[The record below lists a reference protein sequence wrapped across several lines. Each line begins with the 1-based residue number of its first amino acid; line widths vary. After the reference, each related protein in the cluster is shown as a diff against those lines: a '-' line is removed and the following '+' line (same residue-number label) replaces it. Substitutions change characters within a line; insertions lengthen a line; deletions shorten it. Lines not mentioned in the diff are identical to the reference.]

1 MKLKKKIFESLWSSI
16 NTLLNIFPGLTNST
30 YDMHKVQ
37 RVALLSY
44 GSKVGD
50 SVIMSFFV
58 RELKKY
64 YPNIYLT
71 VGVQKNYKEIFDNN
85 PYIDQT
91 FVLPSNFLSIV
102 MWLRKNKFDVILD
115 IPFSN
120 RKNLLAYYC
129 AGPKK
134 LITVQYTAPCR
145 HFTYLQ
151 PVKDK
156 HFSDIFVQALHLFGI
171 QHPDLSYDLF
181 PAPADKKYVDQFLL
195 ENHLK
200 GKHFVLFNPQAST
213 LSRSL
218 QGQKVGDI
226 IKELIRHKIPV
237 VLLCHQLKYANTL
250 PPSIP
255 IFSTASVM
263 HTAALVEAASYILSV
278 DTGIVHI
285 ADAYKKPMTIL
296 YSDVCVPGEE
306 PRSEGYLAVWR
317 PLHSPFHSLRATWQA
332 NDISTEDIVQ
342 SVKMNFRF

>member
-1 MKLKKKIFESLWSSI
+1 MKLKRKIFELLWSLI
-16 NTLLNIFPGLTNST
+16 NTLLNVFPSLTDST
-30 YDMHKVQ
+30 YDMRKAQ

-64 YPNIYLT
+64 YPNIYLA
-71 VGVQKNYKEIFDNN
+71 VGIQKNYKEIFDNN

-91 FVLPSNFLSIV
+91 FVLPNSFLSIV
-102 MWLRKNKFDVILD
+102 LWLRKNKFDVILD

-134 LITVQYTAPCR
+134 LITVQYTSPCR

-171 QHPDLSYDLF
+171 KHPDLSYDLF
-181 PAPADKKYVDQFLL
+181 LTHANKKCTDLFLV
-195 ENHLK
+195 EKHLK
-200 GKHFVLFNPQAST
+200 EKHFVLFNPQAST

-218 QGQKVGDI
+218 QGSKVCDI
-226 IKELIRHKIPV
+226 IKGLIRHNIPM
-237 VLLCHQLKYANTL
+237 VLLCHQLEYANTL
-250 PPSIP
+250 PPNIP
-255 IFSTASVM
+255 VFSTTSVM
-263 HTAALVEAASYILSV
+263 QTAALVAAASYILSV

-296 YSDVCVPGEE
+296 YSDVCVPGEA
-306 PRSEGYLAVWR
+306 PRSEGYLTVWQ
-317 PLHSPFHSLRATWQA
+317 PLHSPFHRLRTTWQV
-332 NDISTEDIVQ
+332 NDIPTEDIIQ
-342 SVKMNFRF
+342 SVKMNFRV